1 MTEDFGMD
9 HNNDRNVV
17 VPGDLLSDD
26 PKASGEGTYVKD
38 GKFPPSSTGWP
49 AATRIRCG

>member
-1 MTEDFGMD
+1 MD

-26 PKASGEGTYVKD
+26 PKSRAGHLRKD
-38 GKFPPSSTGWP
+38 GKVRSLLYGMASSYKD
-49 AATRIRCG
+49 RCE